1 MSQDL
6 ESIAA
11 RPVADGKGI
20 LAADESVATL
30 TKRFDPL
37 GIQSAKAGSDGHVLK
52 SVRPHLPGGGQ
63 PHAILQGLW
72 EGAYAREGRL

>member
-11 RPVADGKGI
+11 TLVANGNSI
-20 LAADESVATL
+20 LAANDSVATL
-30 TKRFDPL
+30 TRRFDPL
-37 GIQSAKAGSDGHVLK
+37 GIQSAKAGSDGHVLS
-52 SVRPHLPGGGQ
+52 SVRPHLPREGQ
-63 PHAILQGLW
+63 QHAILQDLW